1 MKGGHKMS
9 NLINDIFQIT
19 SKTYSARATSKVGV
33 PASIPTTSSAE
44 PAKGDID
51 KVTLSQLAQSL
62 KGAENLN
69 EGKQTLSSL
78 LKDETGK
85 IFNSL
90 NKQDQDLLQSLFDQ
104 GSASAQDI
112 ELALQAS
119 ANTVI
124 SLRANAE
131 RPRSAEEIATE
142 KEYTELYNLSTE
154 YNAAIAAATEIEI
167 QASEDFHYG
176 KISEDQLNNLKIESK
191 KQIDEL
197 NSMDKYNNIHEI
209 TSDAY
214 EKSSNAFSSAFK
226 EFLGGNVNSSEQQ
239 SARSKLNDLGFGGP
253 SVNRALK
260 TYAYQRDSLAVIR

>member
-1 MKGGHKMS
+1 MS
-9 NLINDIFQIT
+9 TIINDIFRLN
-19 SKTYSARATSKVGV
+19 SGSYSARTGIATNSLS
-33 PASIPTTSSAE
+33 PIPTSSPTE
-44 PAKGDID
+44 PARGDID

-62 KGAENLN
+62 KGAENLVG
-69 EGKQTLSSL
+69 GKQTLSSL

-176 KISEDQLNNLKIESK
+176 KISEEQLNNLKIESK

-197 NSMDKYNNIHEI
+197 NSTDKYNNIHER

-226 EFLGGNVNSSEQQ
+226 EFFGGNVNSSEQQ